1 MVCRTHY
8 PLLLAVAAACAGAAL
23 IAPTHASD
31 LDTAVKINATTLDT
45 TQRIDGFIVTYRD
58 GSVERTHASDANRS
72 TQAASTR
79 FSKLGSTS
87 ATRSAAMTATWSRK
101 TAVGSDVLRT
111 SRKLTSSEASAF
123 MAQLAADPAVAH
135 VEPDVMMHAVR
146 DIHATG
152 VPTDPSYA
160 AKQWHYADPVGGI
173 NLPAALDI
181 ADGAGVVVAVID
193 TGITAHPDLDTSL
206 ANAGYDFITDALVSG
221 RAENGRVA
229 GGWDTGDWT
238 NEPLYNFV
246 CGQDE
251 ASSWHGTHVAG
262 TVSELTDN
270 GVGLAGVAGRAQV
283 LPVRV
288 LGHCGG
294 ATSDIADAVVWAS
307 GGHVD
312 GVPDNTHPASVIN
325 MSLGGG
331 GICGASDVL
340 GVAIASAVSR
350 GVTVVV
356 AAGNSG
362 ADAAKFSPASCPGT
376 ITVGATGITGKRA
389 FYSNYG
395 APVTLAAPG
404 GGIYV
409 NDDPATQVE
418 ASPNGF
424 VWQALNGG
432 TTIPGDP
439 VYGGYAG
446 TSQATPHVAGTV
458 ALMLGATRQ
467 LGRADPTPGTIRT
480 TLLTTA
486 RVFPVS
492 PDRTLGAGILD
503 AGAAVNA
510 AAVGGVPLRNGLL
523 VTNQDG
529 AVAAGGVYFVDVPAG
544 ARTLTVR
551 SSGGT
556 GESDLAMARGV
567 IPSPDGTGAAWRS
580 SRAGTTD
587 ALVVAAPPAGRYFLR
602 LVSTASYRNVSVMA
616 AYVGP

>member
-1 MVCRTHY
+1 MAGRTKY
-8 PLLLAVAAACAGAAL
+8 LLILAAGAACACLGQVP
-23 IAPTHASD
+23 PTHASD
-31 LDTAVKINATTLDT
+31 IDNAVKINATALDAA
-45 TQRIDGFIVTYRD
+45 QRIDRFIVTYRD
-58 GSVERTHASDANRS
+58 GTVERAKASEANRS
-72 TQAASTR
+72 AQAASMR
-79 FSKLGSTS
+79 FAKLASPT
-87 ATRSAAMTATWSRK
+87 AARVPAMAATWWRK

-111 SRKLTSSEASAF
+111 SRKLTATEASAF

-146 DIHATG
+146 DIHANS

-181 ADGAGVVVAVID
+181 ADGTGVIVAVID

-206 ANAGYDFITDALVSG
+206 ADAGYDFITDATVSG
-221 RAENGRVA
+221 REQNGRVA

-238 NEPLYNFV
+238 NEPLYNFL
-246 CGQDE
+246 CGLDE

-270 GVGLAGVAGRAQV
+270 GIGLAGVAGRARV

-312 GVPDNTHPASVIN
+312 GVPDNANPTSVIN

-340 GVAIASAVSR
+340 GVAIAGAVSR

-362 ADAAKFSPASCPGT
+362 ADAAKFSPASCAGT
-376 ITVGATGITGKRA
+376 VTVGATGITGKRA

-395 APVTLAAPG
+395 TPVTLAAPG

-409 NDDPATQVE
+409 NDDPATQTE
-418 ASPNGF
+418 ASPGGF

-432 TTIPGDP
+432 TTVPGDP

-446 TSQATPHVAGTV
+446 TSQATPHVSGTI
-458 ALMLGATRQ
+458 ALMLSASRQ
-467 LGRADPTPGTIRT
+467 LGLPDPTPATIRT

-486 RVFPVS
+486 RTFPVS
-492 PDRTLGAGILD
+492 PDRAIGAGILD

-510 AAVGGVPLRNGLL
+510 AAVGGVPLRNGSL
-523 VTNQDG
+523 VAGQAG
-529 AVAAGGVYFVDVPAG
+529 AVAAGGVYYVDVPTG

-556 GESDLAMARGV
+556 GETDLAVARGT
-567 IPSPDGTGAAWRS
+567 IPTTNGTGATWRS
-580 SRAGTTD
+580 SRPGTTD
-587 ALVVAAPPAGRYFLR
+587 AIVVAAPPAGRYFVR
-602 LVSTASYRNVSVMA
+602 LVSTAAYQNVSVMA